1 MKKYLF
7 LQIKRMLKFLPFVL
21 IVTLVLMIG
30 LSAALTGIIGIFS
43 NKEEK
48 QSVNIAVA
56 GDTDNEYLKWGLSA
70 LQNLDETRFSIN
82 LLNMEE
88 EDARK
93 ALQSGEITAYVVF
106 PEDFVQNALHGDV
119 ENVRFVTTNGINDI
133 VTLLQNELT
142 QIITRIMIYSEKG
155 VYGLSDAIYE
165 NTEITNRWDYGV
177 MLSIEYVDL
186 IIHRSD
192 VYKVQELGFSAGL
205 NLQDY
210 FICGITLLL
219 LCLMGLP
226 YAVLFVKKDHAL
238 RKLMLSRGHS
248 NFSQLLCEYT
258 AHLAAMLLLTA
269 FVLAALSFASGI
281 LENSLGDI
289 ISKDF
294 TISFAKVLLPVLIML
309 SAFNILI
316 FELADNMVSA
326 VLLHFFSSLG
336 LCYVAGCIYPIFT
349 FPVIIQKISLFLPT
363 GVAREHLASCFT
375 GSSNPLYLAGIAVY
389 SLVFFF
395 VSLAVRT
402 SKITRQGKG

>member
-7 LQIKRMLKFLPFVL
+7 LQFKRVLRFLPFVL

-30 LSAALTGIIGIFS
+30 LSAALVGVIDIFS

-48 QSVNIAVA
+48 QPVNIAVS
-56 GDTDNEYLKWGLSA
+56 GDTDNEYLKWGMSA
-70 LQNLDETRFSIN
+70 LQNLDETRFYIN

-88 EDARK
+88 DDAK
-93 ALQSGEITAYVVF
+93 DALQKGDITAYVVF
-106 PEDFVQNALHGDV
+106 PEDFVQNALQGDV
-119 ENVRFVTTNGINDI
+119 EAVRFVTTDGINDI
-133 VTLLQNELT
+133 ITLLQNELT

-165 NTEITNRWDYGV
+165 NTENINRWTYAT

-205 NLQDY
+205 DLQNY

-219 LCLMGLP
+219 VCLMGLP
-226 YAVLFVKKDHAL
+226 YAILFVQKDNSL

-269 FVLAALSFASGI
+269 FVLAVLGSASGLLKNTI
-281 LENSLGDI
+281 GEI
-289 ISKDF
+289 IKPDF
-294 TISFAKVLLPVLIML
+294 IISFAKVLLPVLIML

-316 FELADNMVSA
+316 FELSDNMVST
-326 VLLHFFSSLG
+326 VLLHFFSTLG

-349 FPVIIQKISLFLPT
+349 FPVVIQKLSVFLPT
-363 GVAREHLASCFT
+363 GVAREHLASSFT
-375 GSSNPLYLAGIAVY
+375 GADNFPTLLGIIVY
-389 SLVFFF
+389 TLVFFF
-395 VSLAVRT
+395 GALAVRAK
-402 SKITRQGKG
+402 KITRERKR